1 MIVALDVDEASRA
14 CRLAECLAP
23 WVGMFKVGM
32 QLFYGQGPAVVEALR
47 RTGARVFLDLKLHD
61 IPRTVAGASRV
72 LARLGVS
79 MFNVHAAGG
88 AEMMRAAAE
97 AAREEA
103 AAMGLP
109 PPLVL
114 AVTVL
119 TSIDQEAFAR
129 ELGFGGRISEKV
141 VAWAL
146 LAREC
151 GLDGVVASAREA
163 AAIRQSCGPDF
174 LIVTPGI
181 RPAGAPAG
189 DQKRVA
195 TPAEAL
201 KAGATHLVVGRPVTE
216 AADPVEAVKGLLAE
230 IKDSW
235 G

>member
-1 MIVALDVDEASRA
+1 MALDVDEASRA

-32 QLFYGQGPAVVEALR
+32 QLFCSRGPAVVKALQ

-61 IPRTVAGASRV
+61 IPRTVARTSRV
-72 LARLGVS
+72 LARLGVG

-88 AEMMRAAAE
+88 AEMMRAAAA

-103 AAMGLP
+103 AARGLP

-119 TSIDQEAFAR
+119 TNINQEVFSR
-129 ELGFGGRISEKV
+129 ELGFQGTILEKA

-163 AAIRQSCGPDF
+163 AAIRQVCGPNF

-181 RPAGAPAG
+181 RPAGAAAG

-201 KAGATHLVVGRPVTE
+201 KAGATHLVVGRPVTG
-216 AADPVEAVKGLLAE
+216 AADPVAAVKGLLAE